1 MNSQGK
7 PADFDSTL
15 TVSTLNRRVRESLE
29 TNFPLCWVRGE
40 ISNFTQAASGHVYF
54 TLKDNAAQV
63 RCVMWRS
70 KAQLLGWRLENG
82 QQIDARALVSFYE
95 PRGEFQLNIE
105 AIRRTGQGNLFEQFL
120 RLKSQLE
127 KEGLFPARRCG
138 EYALPRRRS

>member
-82 QQIDARALVSFYE
+82 QQIVSADGTVLTNAHAQRVNYAAPALS
-95 PRGEFQLNIE
+95 
-105 AIRRTGQGNLFEQFL
+105 
-120 RLKSQLE
+120 
-127 KEGLFPARRCG
+127 
-138 EYALPRRRS
+138 